1 MREDVEQQHAR
12 RVRRRR
18 PPQSGIHRILF
29 KHLIC
34 RQNIKSAQ
42 IFREYE
48 RRMDPVAIWA
58 GRKTFFHFH

>member
-1 MREDVEQQHAR
+1 MREDVEQQHVR

-18 PPQSGIHRILF
+18 PHSGFHRILF

-48 RRMDPVAIWA
+48 RRMDPVAIWL
-58 GRKTFFHFH
+58 GRKTLFHFH